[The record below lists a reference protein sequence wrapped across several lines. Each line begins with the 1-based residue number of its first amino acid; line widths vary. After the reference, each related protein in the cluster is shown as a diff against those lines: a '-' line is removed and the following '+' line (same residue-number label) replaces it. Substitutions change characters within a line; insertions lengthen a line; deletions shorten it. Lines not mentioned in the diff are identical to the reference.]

1 MPTPVDAETAAR
13 VRGFVLEAVP
23 QWCRA
28 EDIVVQ
34 RLYGGI
40 SNCIYRC
47 DRARGA
53 AAGTPADATLVV
65 RVIGT
70 GGSVLVDRGVEVRLC
85 VRLGAAGR
93 CPAVHGIFDGGYVTS
108 FVPGRALDRAGCLA
122 HRDDVARELARW
134 HAVDCAAALGP
145 PRLMLW
151 ARVQHWAHLLGALPR
166 SPRHDWAA
174 AAAALDAELAPLAA
188 HLDAVGARLV
198 RGALPPVVVCHNDV
212 NPTNIMA
219 DDDPAGRPRNPA
231 APVVFID
238 LEYAF
243 YNNPLFDIAHHF
255 LDLGG
260 MELDPA
266 LVPDPAWQ
274 HAFLRTYLAQ
284 WAADHPRGEPPV
296 PGGAHRPSH
305 CSGCGC
311 GCGDCGGYAQVDGA
325 GNTSAHA
332 DAGDGVDEALLAD
345 IAEAAE
351 HWQLA
356 VHLLWGVWALFSAAL
371 CEHKD
376 STSGISH
383 DDEFDFYDFAQLRFD
398 RYVATRLRLGLAP
411 TPLRAYTHSPDDWPA
426 PPSS

>member
-1 MPTPVDAETAAR
+1 MPTPVDEETAER
-13 VRGFVLEAVP
+13 VRGYVLEAVP
-23 QWCRA
+23 HWCRA
-28 EDIVVQ
+28 ADIVVQ

-47 DRARGA
+47 DRAPGA
-53 AAGTPADATLVV
+53 AAGTPADATVVV

-122 HRDDVARELARW
+122 HRDDIARELARW

-151 ARVQHWAHLLGALPR
+151 ARVQHWADLLRAVPPA
-166 SPRHDWAA
+166 PRHDWRAA
-174 AAAALDAELAPLAA
+174 AALLDAELAPLAA

-198 RGALPPVVVCHNDV
+198 RGALPPVAVCHNDV

-219 DDDPAGRPRNPA
+219 DDDAAGRPRNPA

-274 HAFLRTYLAQ
+274 RAFLRAYLAQ
-284 WAADHPRGEPPV
+284 WAADHPRGDRPRGEPP
-296 PGGAHRPSH
+296 AHCPFCAHSAPPQDAPAPRP
-305 CSGCGC
+305 
-311 GCGDCGGYAQVDGA
+311 VD
-325 GNTSAHA
+325 
-332 DAGDGVDEALLAD
+332 DALLAD
-345 IAEAAE
+345 IAQAAE

-376 STSGISH
+376 STHGISH

-398 RYVATRLRLGLAP
+398 RYVATRLKLGLPP
-411 TPLRAYTHSPDDWPA
+411 TPLRAFTHSPQDWPA
-426 PPSS
+426 PS

>member
-1 MPTPVDAETAAR
+1 
-13 VRGFVLEAVP
+13 
-23 QWCRA
+23 
-28 EDIVVQ
+28 
-34 RLYGGI
+34 
-40 SNCIYRC
+40 
-47 DRARGA
+47 
-53 AAGTPADATLVV
+53 
-65 RVIGT
+65 
-70 GGSVLVDRGVEVRLC
+70 
-85 VRLGAAGR
+85 
-93 CPAVHGIFDGGYVTS
+93 
-108 FVPGRALDRAGCLA
+108 
-122 HRDDVARELARW
+122 
-134 HAVDCAAALGP
+134 
-145 PRLMLW
+145 MLW
-151 ARVQHWAHLLGALPR
+151 ARVQHWADLLRAVPR

-198 RGALPPVVVCHNDV
+198 RGALPPVAVCHNDV

-219 DDDPAGRPRNPA
+219 DDDADGCPRNPA

-274 HAFLRTYLAQ
+274 RAFLRTYLAQ
-284 WAADHPRGEPPV
+284 WAADHPRGEPPAACPFCATHGSSRTGSSSV
-296 PGGAHRPSH
+296 GAE
-305 CSGCGC
+305 
-311 GCGDCGGYAQVDGA
+311 
-325 GNTSAHA
+325 
-332 DAGDGVDEALLAD
+332 VDEALLAD

-398 RYVATRLRLGLAP
+398 RYVATRLKLGLAP
-411 TPLRAYTHSPDDWPA
+411 TPLRAYTHSPEDWPA
-426 PPSS
+426 PPPS